1 MRFSLSCT
9 MCAVRMG
16 LRHNNPASTRTHT
29 DLDVSLF
36 VVNQVSYQAIRYVV
50 CAVGLRGLKFFAVF
64 WMSPKI
70 EFSDKT
76 PEPRDPL
83 VALVAAQQ
91 NNGTLPPKMEL
102 TQETWNSQEN
112 SLHS

>member
-50 CAVGLRGLKFFAVF
+50 CAVAC
-64 WMSPKI
+64 
-70 EFSDKT
+70 
-76 PEPRDPL
+76 
-83 VALVAAQQ
+83 
-91 NNGTLPPKMEL
+91 
-102 TQETWNSQEN
+102 
-112 SLHS
+112 